1 MLPQANR
8 LDSKGLLRW
17 AERRPVSAE
26 IKTARGRGLIRVC
39 IMGEYYIFVYRFP
52 LFFLFLRNHVKIEN
66 KFHNPFV

>member
-26 IKTARGRGLIRVC
+26 IKTARVRGLIRVC

-52 LFFLFLRNHVKIEN
+52 LFFLVFKKSCKN
-66 KFHNPFV
+66 